1 MKIKIYLMA
10 MLAVLAALVLAAP
23 RPAAVDFSGTW
34 LGKSEMPSGDVDEF
48 TLVLKKEKNSYEGT
62 IGDSLRMIAPATPLK
77 SFKVEGDIIT
87 FEFPLVD
94 GAMIYCKLTLD
105 GEKMTGGWTHP
116 AGTTG
121 ALIFEKKKQKS
132 APDGMSG

>member
-1 MKIKIYLMA
+1 VKIKIFLVA
-10 MLAVLAALVLAAP
+10 MFTVLAALVFAIP

-34 LGKSEMPSGDVDEF
+34 LGKSEMPSGDVDEL
-48 TLVLKKEKNSYEGT
+48 TLVLKKEKDSYAGT
-62 IGDSLRMIAPATPLK
+62 IVDSLQMIAPATPIQ
-77 SFKVEGDIIT
+77 SAKVDGNVIT

-94 GAMIYCKLTLD
+94 GAMIYCKLTLA

-121 ALIFEKKKQKS
+121 TLIFEKKK
-132 APDGMSG
+132 